1 MTTLIKLFCI
11 PHAGGMTSIY
21 NEWKPI
27 VGLNVELIPIELA
40 GRGTRFLDEHYKSFD
55 QAVDDVVAKIL
66 NHNKIEQKFA
76 IYGHSMGAY
85 IAYEAVQILNK
96 LNDNR
101 LVHLFVS
108 GKGAPYLT
116 KKEFISDWSDEELI
130 KKIDE
135 LGGLHNRL
143 KNNRELLNL
152 FIPVIRNDYRIIETY
167 NHNIKN
173 KVETKMTVISGKYDE
188 SISMQEILGWKE
200 YSDKEVD
207 IFQINGG
214 HFFIN
219 ENAKEVIKIIK
230 EKLLLK

>member
-1 MTTLIKLFCI
+1 
-11 PHAGGMTSIY
+11 
-21 NEWKPI
+21 
-27 VGLNVELIPIELA
+27 
-40 GRGTRFLDEHYKSFD
+40 
-55 QAVDDVVAKIL
+55 
-66 NHNKIEQKFA
+66 
-76 IYGHSMGAY
+76 MGAY

-108 GKGAPYLT
+108 GKGAPNLT

-143 KNNRELLNL
+143 KNNRELLNV

-173 KVETKMTVISGKYDE
+173 KIETKMTVISGKYDE

-200 YSDKEVD
+200 YSHKEVD